1 MKDELITN
9 IAKKFNLE
17 IKKARDAYY
26 TTLPNC
32 KNISCDI
39 IIGRDALEWYIT
51 LIDTQIKKNIF
62 KDWMDYL
69 GYDKSPEEKLI
80 NIKYNDLLYFIENW
94 LKATEIKTD
103 YEKYFFKLLK
113 RKICYWKINNKW
125 QELTMCKI
133 QNKKNSNRSN

>member
-17 IKKARDAYY
+17 IKKTRDAYY
-26 TTLPNC
+26 ATLPNC

-39 IIGRDALEWYIT
+39 AIGRDALEWYIT